1 MVLINSIRQMHEQQ
15 LPTHEENLK
24 NIETK
29 EAHSYSLTYM
39 LYKNDNQ

>member
-24 NIETK
+24 NIETS
-29 EAHSYSLTYM
+29 AH
-39 LYKNDNQ
+39 LYAIQK